1 MSSGE
6 SRNIWIVGT
15 LVAGLIIGHI
25 VWVDAATARKTV
37 AFDEIDVQRIN
48 VREPDGTVRM
58 VIANSSALPGAFAK
72 GREITRPESR
82 GAGMVFLNDE
92 GTENGGL
99 VFYGRKTDGKV
110 SNAGHLSFDQY
121 EQDQVIV
128 LEQEESDGKRY
139 ATLSFN
145 DMPDAPLPFDLIPRM
160 DTAEGRAEL
169 QKALATVGT
178 GAERVRLGK
187 TKDRTSVLELK
198 DAKGRARLVL
208 KVAADGAATIDFL
221 DEAGKVVRT
230 LTPMR

>member
-6 SRNIWIVGT
+6 SRNIWIVGI
-15 LVAGLIIGHI
+15 LIAGLIIGHI

-58 VIANSSALPGAFAK
+58 VIANSSALPGAFFK
-72 GREITRPESR
+72 GREITRPEPR
-82 GAGMVFLNDE
+82 GAGMIFLNDE

-99 VFYGRKTDGKV
+99 TFDGRKTDGKV
-110 SNAGHLSFDQY
+110 SQSGHLSFDQY
-121 EQDQVIV
+121 EQDQVIS
-128 LEQEESDGKRY
+128 LDQGESNGRRH

-145 DMPDAPLPFDLIPRM
+145 DMPDASLPYDLLPRM
-160 DTAEGRAEL
+160 DTPEVQAEI
-169 QKALATVGT
+169 QKIGV

-187 TKDRTSVLELK
+187 TTDRSSVLELK
-198 DAKGRARLVL
+198 DAKGRPRLVL
-208 KVAADGAATIDFL
+208 KVAADGAATIDFV

>member
-1 MSSGE
+1 MWSGE

-15 LVAGLIIGHI
+15 FMAGLIIGHI

-82 GAGMVFLNDE
+82 GAGIVFLNDE

-99 VFYGRKTDGKV
+99 VFGGRKTDGKV
-110 SNAGHLSFDQY
+110 SNSGHLSFDQY
-121 EQDQVIV
+121 EQDQVIS
-128 LEQEESDGKRY
+128 LEQEESNGRRR

-145 DMPDAPLPFDLIPRM
+145 DMPDTPLPYDLFPRM
-160 DTAEGRAEL
+160 DTPEVQAEIQKVRAAGGL
-169 QKALATVGT
+169 

-187 TKDRTSVLELK
+187 TTDRSSVLELK
-198 DAKGRARLVL
+198 DAKGRPRLVL
-208 KVAADGAATIDFL
+208 KVAADGAATIDFV

-230 LTPMR
+230 LTPS